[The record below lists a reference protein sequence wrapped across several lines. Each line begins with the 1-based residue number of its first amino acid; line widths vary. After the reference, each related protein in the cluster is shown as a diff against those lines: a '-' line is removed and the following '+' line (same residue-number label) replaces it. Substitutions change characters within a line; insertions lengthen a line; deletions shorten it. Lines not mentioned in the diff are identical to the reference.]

1 MFDKK
6 SIYESLGI
14 FSEITV
20 VFVQVYRAI
29 DFQWLSD
36 VDVLVLLLMI
46 RDRGNTKI
54 ERRYDT
60 CFWYFQ
66 SGHYTFVLSFLGF
79 GEVQPQSL
87 VGLGFKDIIAY
98 GEKHYKVQWMDP

>member
-1 MFDKK
+1 MFDKN

-60 CFWYFQ
+60 CF
-66 SGHYTFVLSFLGF
+66 
-79 GEVQPQSL
+79 
-87 VGLGFKDIIAY
+87 
-98 GEKHYKVQWMDP
+98 

>member
-1 MFDKK
+1 MNYENLFYLQKIYLYMFDKN

-60 CFWYFQ
+60 CF
-66 SGHYTFVLSFLGF
+66 
-79 GEVQPQSL
+79 
-87 VGLGFKDIIAY
+87 
-98 GEKHYKVQWMDP
+98 

>member
-1 MFDKK
+1 MFDKN

-54 ERRYDT
+54 ERRYMLLI
-60 CFWYFQ
+60 FSIWA
-66 SGHYTFVLSFLGF
+66 SN
-79 GEVQPQSL
+79 
-87 VGLGFKDIIAY
+87 I
-98 GEKHYKVQWMDP
+98 

>member
-1 MFDKK
+1 MNYENLFYLQKIYLYMFDKN

-54 ERRYDT
+54 EGRYDT
-60 CFWYFQ
+60 CF
-66 SGHYTFVLSFLGF
+66 
-79 GEVQPQSL
+79 
-87 VGLGFKDIIAY
+87 
-98 GEKHYKVQWMDP
+98 

>member
-1 MFDKK
+1 MFDKN
-6 SIYESLGI
+6 SIYESLRI

-54 ERRYDT
+54 
-60 CFWYFQ
+60 
-66 SGHYTFVLSFLGF
+66 
-79 GEVQPQSL
+79 
-87 VGLGFKDIIAY
+87 
-98 GEKHYKVQWMDP
+98 